1 MRAPAVLRRR
11 GLLLAIA
18 LAVVVMVTSGWLAMT
33 SAGTTIHQLPFRQ
46 EFCFAEW
53 CVTPTS
59 YAPGT
64 GAMQVGVHVRSDAKA
79 ATQRPDHPQA
89 WLVGQAGSRA
99 GGPQADLDRQVGPG
113 ASFDATLVFPVPT
126 PHACPRLVMS
136 EGAWPAFLG
145 LGYAPS
151 PFTERVEWPLCDP

>member
-1 MRAPAVLRRR
+1 MRARTVLRRR
-11 GLLLAIA
+11 GRRLAIA
-18 LAVVVMVTSGWLAMT
+18 VTLVLVVAAGLAALTSGGA
-33 SAGTTIHQLPFRQ
+33 TTHQLPYRQ

-53 CVTPTS
+53 CATPTS
-59 YAPGT
+59 YTPGS
-64 GAMQVGVHVRSDAKA
+64 AMVQVGMHVRSDAKA

-89 WLVGQAGSRA
+89 WLLELSGAQV

-113 ASFDATLVFPVPT
+113 ASFDATLVFPVPA
-126 PHACPRLVMS
+126 PQACPRLVMS

-151 PFTERVEWPLCDP
+151 PFTERVEWPLCGP